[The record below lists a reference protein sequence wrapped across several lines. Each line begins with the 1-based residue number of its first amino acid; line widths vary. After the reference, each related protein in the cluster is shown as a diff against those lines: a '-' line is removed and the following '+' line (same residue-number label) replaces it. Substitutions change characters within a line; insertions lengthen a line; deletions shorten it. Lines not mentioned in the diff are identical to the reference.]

1 MGRLSRN
8 AAVIRKLVMEHNRF
22 FEESI
27 PMIASE
33 NVISPL
39 QREMLNSDFNG
50 RYAEGWPGHRYYQ
63 GNRYVDEVE
72 IRGMEL
78 AKKLFKCTY
87 ADLRPISG
95 TVANMAVLFATTSPG
110 DTITAPSLAD
120 GAHISTAK
128 FGAVGFRGVNT
139 VTYPFD
145 RERMNIDV
153 DGTAKILRELKPKVA
168 LFGMSLF
175 LFPMPLKELEPVF
188 DEIGCT
194 VWYDGAHVL
203 GLIAGGEFQD
213 PLREGAHIISAST
226 HKTFP
231 GPNHGI
237 LLANPKNEEM
247 EKALKRAV
255 FPGVTSNHHLHEMAA
270 LAIALEEMIR
280 FGKKYARQIVR
291 NSRKLA
297 SSLYDLGFEVLAAD
311 QGFTASH
318 AIALDVRKQ
327 GGGSECAELLERA
340 NIIVN
345 KNLLP
350 GDESSVY
357 PSGLRLGTQELTHL
371 GMREGEMEVIAEFM
385 HRVLVKKERPEKVR
399 DDVRRFK
406 RKFRKLHYC
415 YGEGYPAY
423 RFETFLRG

>member
-1 MGRLSRN
+1 MKLST
-8 AAVIRKLVMEHNRF
+8 AARSIRDAVMAHNSF

-27 PMIASE
+27 PLIASE

-50 RYAEGWPGHRYYQ
+50 RYAEGWPGQRYYQ
-63 GNRYVDEVE
+63 GNAFVDQVE

-78 AKKLFKCTY
+78 AKKLFRCSH

-95 TVANMAVLFATTSPG
+95 TVANMAVLFATTNPG
-110 DTITAPSLAD
+110 DTITVPALAD

-128 FGAVGFRGVNT
+128 FGAVGFRGLST
-139 VTYPFD
+139 ATYPFD
-145 RERMNIDV
+145 RSRMNIDI
-153 DGTAKILRELKPKVA
+153 DGTAKLLREVRPKVA

-175 LFPMPLKELEPVF
+175 LFPVPLKELKPVF
-188 DEIGCT
+188 EELGTT

-203 GLIAGGEFQD
+203 GLIAGGKFQD
-213 PLREGAHIISAST
+213 PLREGAHIISSST

-237 LLANPKNEEM
+237 ILSNPKDEQM

-270 LAIALEEMIR
+270 LAIALDEMLR
-280 FGKKYARQIVR
+280 FGRRYASQIVK
-291 NSRKLA
+291 NSKKLA
-297 SSLYDLGFEVLAAD
+297 SSLYDLGFDVLAPD
-311 QGFTASH
+311 LGFTESH
-318 AIALDVRKQ
+318 VLAVDVKKF

-340 NIIVN
+340 NIVVN
-345 KNLLP
+345 KNMIP
-350 GDESSVY
+350 GDESSVH

-371 GMREGEMEVIAEFM
+371 GMGTSEMEEIASFIS
-385 HRVLVKKERPEKVR
+385 RVLIKKEDPARVAK
-399 DDVRRFK
+399 DVRKFK
-406 RKFRKLHYC
+406 RNFRQLRYC

-423 RFETFLRG
+423 RYERFLK